1 VNATVDTRGGDWLG
15 LARRTV
21 LVTGLRNK
29 KSVAYHVGSALQAAG
44 ARPIYTVHTEARRA
58 EVARLAGDAP
68 VLVCDVVDQ
77 SSIDALAGRLAAE
90 GVRLH
95 GLVHS
100 IAHAEYAPRPDGSP
114 RPFHETD
121 RAHFLRAVDVSCF
134 SLVALSGA
142 LQALLEPGASVVALS
157 ISSTRIASPSY
168 GYMAPV
174 KAALDSS
181 VAFLAKSFGT
191 RDVRFNS
198 VNPGLLKTSAS
209 AGIPGY
215 LENLLHAESLTL
227 RRRGL
232 ETREAADAVLFLLS
246 PRSSGINAQGLIV
259 DAGMS
264 VNPFDEDVVRR
275 AARPE
280 DA

>member
-1 VNATVDTRGGDWLG
+1 MSTLPSDWLG
-15 LARRTV
+15 LAGKTV

-29 KSVAYHVGSALQAAG
+29 KSVAWHVGSALQSVG
-44 ARPIYTVHTEARRA
+44 AKPVYTVHGEARRA
-58 EVARLAGDAP
+58 EVAKLVGDAP
-68 VLVCDVVDQ
+68 VLVCDVAEQ
-77 SSIDALAGRLAAE
+77 PSIDALAGRLRSE
-90 GVRLH
+90 GARLD

-114 RPFHETD
+114 RPFHETS
-121 RAHFLRAVDVSCF
+121 REHFLRAVDVSCF

-142 LQALLEPGASVVALS
+142 LQDLFQPEASVVALS

-168 GYMAPV
+168 GYMAPI

-181 VAFLAKSFGT
+181 VAFLAKSFGA
-191 RDVRFNS
+191 RGVRFNA

-215 LENLLHAESLTL
+215 LENLLHAEALTL

-246 PRSSGINAQGLIV
+246 PRSSGVNAQTLIV

-280 DA
+280 EP